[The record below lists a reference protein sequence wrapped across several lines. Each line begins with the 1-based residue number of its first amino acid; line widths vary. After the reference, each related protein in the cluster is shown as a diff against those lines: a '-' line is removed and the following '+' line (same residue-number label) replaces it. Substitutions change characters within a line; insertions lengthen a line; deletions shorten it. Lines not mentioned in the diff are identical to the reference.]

1 MTSNLDVL
9 LQVICITLVFWTLQ
23 VYEFTNPLLVI
34 VSDMLLEVKIS
45 KHKETYVRVHCNM
58 CRSIQTHHRGQISY
72 SLFVKKNINICVDE
86 VDANIRIGIAKSFP
100 GVFPDALLS
109 FSLSADIHNIDSIQ
123 LPNLLQYII
132 NIHHIWLL
140 LSC

>member
-1 MTSNLDVL
+1 MINVTYNLAVL
-9 LQVICITLVFWTLQ
+9 LQVIEVTLVFCTQ
-23 VYEFTNPLLVI
+23 QAYESTNPLLVI

-72 SLFVKKNINICVDE
+72 SLFVKKNINICVDG
-86 VDANIRIGIAKSFP
+86 VDTNIRVGIAKSFP

-132 NIHHIWLL
+132 NIHHI
-140 LSC
+140 